1 MKKSGI
7 KKAKKTAVCGMA
19 SALSVVLMLF
29 TAVLPFLMYV
39 LPIVTGIL
47 ILFIAELTDKKWA
60 LGVYLSTAIL
70 SMLLLTDKE
79 TALTYTL
86 FFGYYPLIKE
96 SFEKLPKVASW
107 ILKFILFNAAAV
119 SIGYLGVALFGVS
132 GEEYQEFGKLTIPL
146 LLGMA
151 NIVFVLYDIMQT
163 KYKILFLQLAKRFW
177 KIIG

>member
-1 MKKSGI
+1 MKKSEI
-7 KKAKKTAVCGMA
+7 KKAKKTAVCGMT

-39 LPIVTGIL
+39 LPIVTGLL

-86 FFGYYPLIKE
+86 FFGYYPLIKD
-96 SFEKLPKVASW
+96 SFEKLPKTVSW
-107 ILKFILFNAAAV
+107 ILKFFLFNTAAV
-119 SIGYLGVALFGVS
+119 SIGFLGVALFGVS

-151 NIVFVLYDIMQT
+151 NILFILYDVMQT
-163 KYKILFLQLAKRFW
+163 KYKVWFSYLAKRFW
-177 KIIG
+177 KIIE